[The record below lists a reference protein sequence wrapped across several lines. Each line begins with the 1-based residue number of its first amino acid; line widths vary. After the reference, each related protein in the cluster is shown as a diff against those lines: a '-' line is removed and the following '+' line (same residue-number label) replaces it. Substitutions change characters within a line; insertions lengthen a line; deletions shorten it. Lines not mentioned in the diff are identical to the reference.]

1 MRYAIDSKGT
11 VLPLP
16 PSQNMIRFIPIEV
29 RAKELVRFTSEFAE
43 LLNGAGINT
52 QNAKYCYM
60 IQPLYASE
68 RLVYFTRTELS
79 SSSQAVRMA
88 NELDKHPELL
98 NQPDMLELLQSIF
111 QDTRGTPRWYLISV
125 GYVELERNLYDCKR
139 INLPYHQPVF
149 FHRFQKVIQ
158 KEQITKEELELAVP
172 CEKYRFFSND
182 INFSDREMLIDIAL
196 ERDIVGGKESVFDMK
211 VYQAVKQYR
220 QMKFSQK
227 DVFSNTAAK
236 CLKDLNTHTSWKKK
250 DVYIAYDTA
259 KKLIKSVYKNA
270 YGICYKDTRI
280 TAYLTPERFLTMY
293 VGGTR
298 DRPLYIIDGNF
309 LTIEQLKDYLMSL
322 QELPVV
328 PWFADKVQPYI
339 EVRKPQKASKAQR
352 NVLQWNKKQKKKKP
366 RKEK

>member
-1 MRYAIDSKGT
+1 MESN
-11 VLPLP
+11 P
-16 PSQNMIRFIPIEV
+16 F
-29 RAKELVRFTSEFAE
+29 EL
-43 LLNGAGINT
+43 
-52 QNAKYCYM
+52 C
-60 IQPLYASE
+60 
-68 RLVYFTRTELS
+68 
-79 SSSQAVRMA
+79 
-88 NELDKHPELL
+88 
-98 NQPDMLELLQSIF
+98 
-111 QDTRGTPRWYLISV
+111 
-125 GYVELERNLYDCKR
+125 
-139 INLPYHQPVF
+139 
-149 FHRFQKVIQ
+149 
-158 KEQITKEELELAVP
+158 
-172 CEKYRFFSND
+172 
-182 INFSDREMLIDIAL
+182 
-196 ERDIVGGKESVFDMK
+196 
-211 VYQAVKQYR
+211 
-220 QMKFSQK
+220 
-227 DVFSNTAAK
+227 
-236 CLKDLNTHTSWKKK
+236 KKK